1 MRPDGGN
8 RTGQTHSKEEIPVK
22 RASIFVSVFVGM
34 VGYLLI
40 CVAPSAS
47 AKTIDLKF
55 ATGFS
60 PKHTMQTK
68 VFEPWAKKINEM
80 SNGKVK
86 VTFFPGGALGK
97 TPDHYNLAEKGIAD
111 ISYTLHDYTPGRF
124 PMTTVFELPF
134 IIKSATN
141 TSKAMWRVYEEFPEF
156 SKEYDRVKVLA
167 LFCHPAGNFNT
178 VHKPIRTLED
188 FKGMKFRTASPHVTE
203 ALKIFGAVPVN
214 MPITET
220 YTALERGVVEGTVL
234 PWEGNFVFKLSEL
247 LKYSTETDFYTMTM
261 MVVMNKRKWNSLPD
275 DVKKIIDE
283 TTGMAMSEEAGKVY
297 DQTDDPM
304 KKLCMKN
311 GMQDFEFPSAEK
323 EKLEMLT
330 MPLREE
336 WVKNMEAKGLPGK
349 AVLDAAVQYI
359 KE

>member
-1 MRPDGGN
+1 M
-8 RTGQTHSKEEIPVK
+8 KK
-22 RASIFVSVFVGM
+22 CSIFVGSIVGIVGFVL
-34 VGYLLI
+34 V
-40 CVAPSAS
+40 CAASSAA

-68 VFEPWAKKINEM
+68 VFEPWAEKINKM

-97 TPDHYNLAEKGIAD
+97 TPDHYNLAANGIAD

-141 TSKAMWRVYEEFPEF
+141 TSKAMWQVYEAFPEF
-156 SKEYDRVKVLA
+156 RKEYAQVKVLG

-178 VHKPIRTLED
+178 VHKPILSLED

-234 PWEGNFVFKLSEL
+234 PWEGNFVFKLAEL
-247 LKYSTETDFYTMTM
+247 LKYGTETEFYTMTM

-275 DVKKIIDE
+275 DIKKIIDE
-283 TTGMAMSEEAGKVY
+283 TTGMAMSVEAGKVY
-297 DQTDDPM
+297 DQTDEPM
-304 KKLCMKN
+304 KQLCLKKGMKAL
-311 GMQDFEFPSAEK
+311 DFPQAEK
-323 EKLEMLT
+323 EKLEKLT
-330 MPLREE
+330 LPLRAK
-336 WVKNMEAKGLPGK
+336 WVKDMEGKGMPGQK
-349 AVLDAAVQYI
+349 VLDAAIKYI
-359 KE
+359 NE

>member
-1 MRPDGGN
+1 MEQYPM
-8 RTGQTHSKEEIPVK
+8 KEEFAVK
-22 RASIFVSVFVGM
+22 KFSIFVSAMVAVLGCFLVGA
-34 VGYLLI
+34 
-40 CVAPSAS
+40 APSAS

-68 VFEPWAKKINEM
+68 VFEPWAEKINRL

-97 TPDHYNLAEKGIAD
+97 TPDHYGLAEKGIAD

-134 IIKSATN
+134 IIKSATK
-141 TSKAMWRVYEEFPEF
+141 TSKAMWRIYEEFPEF
-156 SKEYDRVKVLA
+156 RKEYEQVKVLA
-167 LFCHPAGNFNT
+167 LFCHPPGNFNT
-178 VHKPIRTLED
+178 IHKPIRTLED
-188 FKGMKFRTASPHVTE
+188 FNGMKFRTASPFVTE
-203 ALKIFGAVPVN
+203 ALKLFGAVPVN

-234 PWEGNFVFKLSEL
+234 PWEGIYVFKLADL

-261 MVVMNKRKWNSLPD
+261 MVVMNKRKWESLPP
-275 DVKKIIDE
+275 DVQKIIDQ
-283 TTGMAMSEEAGKVY
+283 TTGMAMSAEAGKVY
-297 DQTDDPM
+297 DQTDEPM
-304 KKLCMKN
+304 KQLCLKK
-311 GMQDFEFPSAEK
+311 GMQVVAFPRQE
-323 EKLEMLT
+323 EDKLQKLT
-330 MPLREE
+330 MPLRDE
-336 WVKNMEAKGLPGK
+336 WVKNMKARGLPGR
-349 AVLDAAVQYI
+349 AVLDAVVRYI